1 MEDGARECLNETA
14 CLRLIT
20 FADSCCSVGGGRAAA
35 EAWEA
40 AFVELAH
47 SNLSDVAAAAGLRLS
62 FSAERS
68 VADELAR
75 ESYAEVSTV
84 RARATPPSSKPRD
97 GFQQHVVGLLSGQT
111 EDGRGPCHG
120 LLMCLLQGVSK
131 IVHPGCCQLAV
142 APPVG
147 LVRAG
152 RFSLALSKRNGLRW
166 GSQEEPWVMWS
177 PVQS

>member
-20 FADSCCSVGGGRAAA
+20 FADTSCMLNVGGGRAAA

-75 ESYAEVSTV
+75 ESYRRRQHGARAGHSSRPPRERRVPTACCGAPLRTNGRWTWSLPRSVDVPFARCEQNCASRMLPACSGSSSRLGAPV
-84 RARATPPSSKPRD
+84 RAASPWRCQRETVCAGALRRN
-97 GFQQHVVGLLSGQT
+97 
-111 EDGRGPCHG
+111 RG
-120 LLMCLLQGVSK
+120 
-131 IVHPGCCQLAV
+131 
-142 APPVG
+142 
-147 LVRAG
+147 
-152 RFSLALSKRNGLRW
+152 
-166 GSQEEPWVMWS
+166 
-177 PVQS
+177 